1 MAEREERFVIAEGDE
16 WVGLVSREEEEENG
30 FKGRVS
36 LRGHGG
42 EWLTSLLRD

>member
-1 MAEREERFVIAEGDE
+1 MAERERRFVIVEGDE
-16 WVGLVSREEEEENG
+16 WVVLVSREEEEKG

-42 EWLTSLLRD
+42 EWLTSLLPD

>member
-1 MAEREERFVIAEGDE
+1 MAERERRFDIAEGDE
-16 WVGLVSREEEEENG
+16 WVGLVSREEEEKG